1 MFSPTTHR
9 NARLTCEK
17 EWFKDVQGIILTFFV
32 CTVFDKFLSHWPSLS
47 AFCPFGHIK
56 SNEACERHCSYR
68 TLQLPFPVEVW
79 TSTLNLQCRR
89 SCLEGNGSLQNLTH
103 ARNAGVTVLLSAVML
118 FRIDSVLDK
127 STHTQCKEK
136 QKHGNYIWKYENM
149 QYFRLAPPAMHRRR
163 ATKGNAGHLA
173 SMRLPNSKHKS
184 CSVSRIN

>member
-68 TLQLPFPVEVW
+68 TLMLSSPVAVW

-89 SCLEGNGSLQNLTH
+89 SCHEGNGSLQYLTH

-127 STHTQCKEK
+127 STHTMQRKTEAWKLYMKIEKYAILPTGTSYDAQKKGHEGQC
-136 QKHGNYIWKYENM
+136 
-149 QYFRLAPPAMHRRR
+149 R
-163 ATKGNAGHLA
+163 ASCVNATA
-173 SMRLPNSKHKS
+173 K
-184 CSVSRIN
+184 